1 MMRPKRAFMPMLPM
15 GMLPQRQPA
24 SSAPPLGAPWMA
36 PRQLGP
42 APLGQMLVPGAPG
55 FGATPAAQH
64 TTTPS
69 LWTGTYPTSAST
81 PYGTVSTDD
90 YQGVE
95 YTIDKM
101 RSMVQKSL
109 TREGSVPLRRLVESI
124 TAKLDGKDYV
134 SEIAAIYYWSL
145 TNIRYMRDPRHI
157 EWVQSPLLVL
167 QPETWDAAAGRR
179 GRQVDCEELAA
190 TLAAMMMQA
199 GNKAEF
205 VTITT
210 DVRIGFHH
218 VFVAVS
224 PNEGGPR
231 MVCDP
236 VPGPEVTDMLKA
248 TQKHQVWPCEPVRYP
263 GRNGWGVAGGQ
274 GTFDVSPGPAY
285 EAVGAPA
292 MAGFLGNGGWQW
304 R

>member
-1 MMRPKRAFMPMLPM
+1 MMRPRRAFMPILPM
-15 GMLPQRQPA
+15 GMVPQRQLPQ
-24 SSAPPLGAPWMA
+24 SSAAVPAPWMA

-42 APLGQMLVPGAPG
+42 APLGQMLVPA
-55 FGATPAAQH
+55 FGATPQPQH

-69 LWTGTYPTSAST
+69 LWTGTYPTSAAT
-81 PYGTVSTDD
+81 PYGTVSTDE

-101 RSMVQKSL
+101 RKMVKDSL
-109 TREGSVPLRRLVESI
+109 DREGSVPLRRLVESI
-124 TAKLDGKDYV
+124 TAKLEGKDYV
-134 SEIAAIYYWSL
+134 SEIAAIYYWGL

-167 QPETWDAAAGRR
+167 QPEKWDAAAGRR
-179 GRQVDCEELAA
+179 ARQVDCEEMTA

-210 DVRIGFHH
+210 DTRIGFHH

-224 PNEGGPR
+224 PNDGGPR
-231 MVCDP
+231 IVCDP

-263 GRNGWGVAGGQ
+263 GRPNQWTVAGMQ
-274 GTFDVSPGPAY
+274 GGDFDVAPGPAY
-285 EAVGAPA
+285 EAAGPPA
-292 MAGFLGNGGWQW
+292 MAGFLGEGGWQW